1 MFYFSFNIK
10 DNWYLTA
17 MENIINIT
25 KSSAMAVGILKN
37 LVSFEQIDKFNELEV
52 KHNIKLYGKVLVIK
66 FDIKT
71 KN

>member
-1 MFYFSFNIK
+1 
-10 DNWYLTA
+10 